1 VGADVI
7 DRDLSVQI
15 WFREDRFHRVFDV
28 VHQRAY
34 LIHHAQANLHAGVSY
49 LALMAW
55 MKRGV
60 MEFYLYSPLF
70 APFIKKYLQINSR
83 EIKKGR
89 WLKRPFL

>member
-1 VGADVI
+1 VGADAI
-7 DRDLSVQI
+7 DRDPSAQNV
-15 WFREDRFHRVFDV
+15 FRVNRFHRVFVV

-34 LIHHAQANLHAGVSY
+34 LIHHAQANLHAGVNY
-49 LALMAW
+49 LAQKAW

-70 APFIKKYLQINSR
+70 APFTENYLYINSR